1 MTLTMEGVLALA
13 PDDASAKA
21 ARGLTAPTKW
31 PLLGTDG
38 TAAWGECQG
47 SGSKPY
53 QAQVDLTGPVFRCSC
68 PSRKFPCKHGLA
80 LLLIRA
86 QSPELFTD
94 QAPPAWVS
102 EWLSSRAE
110 KAQKKEERQQ
120 EKATAPADL
129 QAAAKREAKRWD
141 RIDTAIQE
149 LQRWLTDQLQHGLGS
164 IQGSALDTWNTMA
177 ARLVDAQAPG
187 LGQRVRDAAASLK
200 RGNEFIESTLRQL
213 GELQLLSDAV
223 VRRADL
229 PAALLADLRVAL
241 GWPLDKAEV
250 LSQGERLTDTWTV
263 MGVVNEDRDG
273 KLTERRVWLHGQRS
287 SRRALLLEHAFGGRG
302 FDTAWSVGTAATAQ
316 LAYFPGHDGMRAL
329 LVERSTEPQVP
340 TLPSTNAK
348 EEWWNAARQV
358 AACPWSSL
366 QTLCLAQAVV
376 LREQEATLV
385 ASGATAWPVALNEA
399 DTWTLIA
406 CTGGHAH
413 MLFGEWNGL
422 AFSPTSAWSTAN
434 SQLLWQQGMA

>member
-21 ARGLTAPTKW
+21 ARGLIAPTKW

-53 QAQVDLTGPVFRCSC
+53 QTQVDLTGPVFRCSC

-86 QSPELFTD
+86 ESPGLFTA
-94 QAPPAWVS
+94 QAPPAWVN

-120 EKATAPADL
+120 EKAAAPADP
-129 QAAAKREAKRWD
+129 QAAAKRELKRWD
-141 RIDTAIQE
+141 RIDTAVQE
-149 LQRWLTDQLQHGLGS
+149 LQRWLTDQLKQGLGV
-164 IQGSALDTWNTMA
+164 IQGSALETWNTMA

-223 VRRADL
+223 VRRAEL

-241 GWPLDKAEV
+241 GWPLDKTEV
-250 LSQGERLTDTWTV
+250 LSQGERLADTWTV
-263 MGVVNEDRDG
+263 MGVVSEERDD
-273 KLTERRVWLHGQRS
+273 KLTERRVWLHGQNS
-287 SRRALLLEHAFGGRG
+287 GRRALLLEHAFGGRG
-302 FDTAWSVGTAATAQ
+302 FETAWTVGTATAAQ
-316 LAYFPGHDGMRAL
+316 LAYFPSSHPVRAVL
-329 LVERSTEPQVP
+329 AEASPEPQTP
-340 TLPSTNAK
+340 SLPSQSVT
-348 EEWWNAARQV
+348 EEWLDAARQV
-358 AACPWSSL
+358 AACPWVSL
-366 QTLCLAQAVV
+366 QTLCLPESVV
-376 LREQEATLV
+376 LRAQEATVLV
-385 ASGATAWPVALNEA
+385 TRCMAWPVTLNEA
-399 DTWTLIA
+399 DTWTLLA
-406 CTGGHAH
+406 CTGGQAH
-413 MLFGEWNGL
+413 RVFSEWDGQAL
-422 AFSPTSAWSTAN
+422 RPTSVWSSDN
-434 SQLLWQQGMA
+434 QLLWQQGMA